1 MGRSAIIAG
10 AFALAGHVTG
20 VAAAAQ
26 EVIRLPAEDRRLEAN
41 FEEVYR
47 VGSLAGEDWEQ
58 FGEIAGLA
66 FDGAGNL
73 YVLDQQA
80 ARVVVVAPD
89 AGRLRTIGR
98 AGDGPG
104 EFRQPSRIAVTAA
117 GQAMVFDRT
126 QSTFHIFDPVGQL
139 VRTVR
144 MPGGAL
150 MTTMPDLDRTGADHV
165 VIPNGTASSVSFGM
179 LTGTDS
185 QGSAGRRRP
194 VTRLLLGG
202 DVAQTDTVLHAWM
215 AAPEPADARPR
226 NEGVTWIGV
235 RTRALAPSLLVGGLP
250 DGGVVFS
257 DSSDYSIKV
266 VGADGTVA
274 RVLARPIA
282 PQRLTER
289 IREAER
295 ERRRQELAQE
305 ESQRSRSEIPE
316 RFAPFVDRIQASQ
329 RADIETWPFYH
340 EVPVIQDIQTS
351 WGGAIWV
358 RRAGEDAL
366 GKGPIDVLTPNGE
379 YLGTYPAETTQMP
392 DAFGP
397 DGLAAFIETD
407 EFDVETVVVR
417 RLPAT
422 VN

>member
-1 MGRSAIIAG
+1 MLATAG
-10 AFALAGHVTG
+10 VLG
-20 VAAAAQ
+20 AQ
-26 EVIRLPAEDRRLEAN
+26 EVIELPGEDRPLEAD

-58 FGEIAGLA
+58 FAKIAGLA

-73 YVLDQQA
+73 YVLDQHA

-89 AGRLRTIGR
+89 ASRLRTIGR

-104 EFRQPSRIAVTAA
+104 EFRQPTRIAVTAP

-126 QSTFHIFDPVGQL
+126 QSTFHIFDPDGQL

-150 MTTMPDLDRTGADHV
+150 MTSMPDLDPGAPDHSV
-165 VIPNGTASSVSFGM
+165 VPNGTVSSVSFGM
-179 LTGTDS
+179 LTGADS
-185 QGSAGRRRP
+185 QESAGRRRP
-194 VTRLLLGG
+194 VTRLLLEG
-202 DVAQTDTVLHAWM
+202 DVVRTDTVLHAWM

-226 NEGVTWIGV
+226 NQGVTWIGG
-235 RTRALAPSLLVGGLP
+235 RTLALAPSLLVGGLP
-250 DGGVVFS
+250 GGGLVFS
-257 DSSDYSIKV
+257 DSSDYRARV
-266 VGADGTVA
+266 VGVDGTLV
-274 RVLARPIA
+274 RVLTRPI
-282 PQRLTER
+282 PPRPVSDR
-289 IREAER
+289 DREAELD
-295 ERRRQELAQE
+295 RRRLEQGRV
-305 ESQRSRSEIPE
+305 ESERPRSDIAE
-316 RFAPFVDRIQASQ
+316 RMWPMVDRLLASQ
-329 RADIETWPFYH
+329 RADIETWPFYP

-351 WGGAIWV
+351 WEGAIWV
-358 RRAGEDAL
+358 RRAGESAAAD
-366 GKGPIDVLTPNGE
+366 GPVDVLTASGQ
-379 YLGTYPAETTQMP
+379 YLGTYPAETTQIP

>member
-1 MGRSAIIAG
+1 MATAG
-10 AFALAGHVTG
+10 VLE
-20 VAAAAQ
+20 AQ
-26 EVIRLPAEDRRLEAN
+26 EVIELPGEDRRLDSS

-47 VGSLAGEDWEQ
+47 VGSLTGEDWEQ

-66 FDGAGNL
+66 FDGTGNL
-73 YVLDQQA
+73 YVLDPQA
-80 ARVVVVAPD
+80 ARVVLVAPD
-89 AGRLRTIGR
+89 ASRLRTIGR
-98 AGDGPG
+98 EGDGPG
-104 EFRQPSRIAVTAA
+104 EFRQPTRIAVTAA

-126 QSTFHIFDPVGQL
+126 QSTFHIFDPDGQL

-150 MTTMPDLDRTGADHV
+150 MTSMPDLDPGGPDDSV
-165 VIPNGTASSVSFGM
+165 VPNGTVSSVSFGM
-179 LTGTDS
+179 LTGADS
-185 QGSAGRRRP
+185 QESAGRRRP
-194 VTRLLLGG
+194 VTRLLLEG
-202 DVAQTDTVLHAWM
+202 DVVRTDTVLYAWM

-235 RTRALAPSLLVGGLP
+235 RTPALAPPLFVGGLP

-257 DSSDYSIKV
+257 DSSNYSIKV
-266 VGADGTVA
+266 VGADGAVA
-274 RVLARPIA
+274 RVLTRPIA

-289 IREAER
+289 VREAER
-295 ERRRQELAQE
+295 ERRRQELARE

-316 RFAPFVDRIQASQ
+316 RFARFVDRILASQ
-329 RADIETWPFYH
+329 RADIETWPFYP

-351 WGGAIWV
+351 WNGAIWV
-358 RRAGEDAL
+358 RRAGESAAAD
-366 GKGPIDVLTPNGE
+366 GPIDVLTASGQ